1 MVNIYTEFRD
11 ENGFVLAGRTKL
23 FIIETLEDGSIHRSV
38 SGLAYSVEE
47 NGTQFIVDEWLIEQL
62 DKVQFID
69 GMLSVKDGE
78 ELIPPVKTEKE
89 LQIEAVE
96 RQLAALKAE
105 PDLPEEIEEGTELP
119 VEELA
124 DTEEQTEEVFN
135 EYDEIINDDFRQK
148 PTE

>member
-23 FIIETLEDGSIHRSV
+23 FIIETLKDGSIHRSV

-47 NGTQFIVDEWLIEQL
+47 NGTQFIVDEWLIDQL

-69 GMLSVKDGE
+69 GVLSVKNGE
-78 ELIPPVKTEKE
+78 ELIPPVKTDKE
-89 LQIEAVE
+89 LQIEAIE

-105 PDLPEEIEEGTELP
+105 SDEP
-119 VEELA
+119 A

-148 PTE
+148 STE